1 MDTVLK
7 AIQAV
12 ETLVSLNTEDSNTA
26 SELGELKNVD
36 YTNTETAVEL
46 FKTNEEDVKTAK
58 FKTNEGDVN
67 TAIEKFKTTEEDVK
81 TAKFK
86 TNGGDVKTAVEKLKT
101 AEEDVNSRNI

>member
-36 YTNTETAVEL
+36 YTNTETAVVKFETT
-46 FKTNEEDVKTAK
+46 KEDVKTAV
-58 FKTNEGDVN
+58 E
-67 TAIEKFKTTEEDVK
+67 
-81 TAKFK
+81 KFK
-86 TNGGDVKTAVEKLKT
+86 TNGGDVKTAVEKFKT
-101 AEEDVNSRNI
+101 TGGDVNPTVDDAKTTFDDVKRV